1 MPLQKASKIT
11 LTGMPHQLPTPSLE
25 ALRHC
30 DELTSL
36 IRQRI
41 MDAGGWIRFG
51 DYMDLALYASGLGYY
66 SAGSRKFGEGGD
78 FVTAPEFSS
87 LFSRCIATQCD
98 EVLAQI
104 DRGVILEL
112 GAGTG
117 HMAADILL
125 ELEARDALPERY
137 LILELSADL
146 RARQQQT
153 LQQRVPQLAER
164 VEWQDELPKEPQPA
178 VVLANEVIDALPV
191 ERFSITDDGLM
202 ELGVCCDDSGFGWLA
217 RPAAWDLISAV
228 DELQAQL
235 GETLPAGLTSEIR
248 LRFPAWLAE
257 LARSLQWGMLLF
269 IDYGLSRREYY
280 HRART
285 AGTLR
290 CHYRHRAH
298 DDPFAWPGLQ
308 DITAWV
314 DFSQIANA
322 AEREHL
328 QVSGYTTQ
336 AQFLIAAGL
345 DRQLERTVSAD
356 LIAQVQRAG
365 QARRLVMPGEMGE
378 TFKAM
383 ALTRGSVDP
392 PSGFAGRDLRRVL

>member
-1 MPLQKASKIT
+1 
-11 LTGMPHQLPTPSLE
+11 
-25 ALRHC
+25 
-30 DELTSL
+30 
-36 IRQRI
+36 
-41 MDAGGWIRFG
+41 MDAGGWLRFG

-117 HMAADILL
+117 RMAADILL

-153 LQQRVPQLAER
+153 LQQRAPQLAER

-228 DELQAQL
+228 DELQVQL

-280 HRART
+280 HRTRT

-308 DITAWV
+308 DITAWA

-345 DRQLERTVSAD
+345 DRQLERTASAD
-356 LIAQVQRAG
+356 LKAEVRWAG

-392 PSGFAGRDLRRVL
+392 PSGFAGKDLRRVL